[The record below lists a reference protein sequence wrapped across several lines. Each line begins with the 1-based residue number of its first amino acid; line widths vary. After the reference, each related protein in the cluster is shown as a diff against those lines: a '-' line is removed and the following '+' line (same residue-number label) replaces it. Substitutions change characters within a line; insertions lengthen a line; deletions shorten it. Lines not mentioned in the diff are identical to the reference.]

1 MSRREG
7 TLRSPLMSRL
17 GSSLV
22 LACLA
27 AAGCARS
34 VGPARTTE
42 EARARVG
49 TLLDSPDAGA
59 AEFAGIGP
67 EAVPAL
73 QAELVDAQAS
83 DPRRLAAARA
93 LADLPG
99 RAGLGVLGDA
109 VASPRLTPALR
120 DAVAEELG
128 SHDREEAV
136 ARLEPLLGAADPS
149 VRGAAARGLGRAGG
163 AAARKSLEDRLE
175 REEDPGVR
183 ERLQASLA
191 QAQP

>member
-1 MSRREG
+1 
-7 TLRSPLMSRL
+7 MSRL
-17 GSSLV
+17 TPALL
-22 LACLA
+22 LACLVA
-27 AAGCARS
+27 ASCARS

-42 EARARVG
+42 EARSRVG
-49 TLLDSPDAGA
+49 ALLDAPDAGA
-59 AEFAGIGP
+59 PEFAAVGP

-73 QAELVDAQAS
+73 QAELLDTRAS
-83 DPRRLAAARA
+83 EPRRLAAARV
-93 LADLPG
+93 LAGLPG
-99 RAGLGVLGDA
+99 RAGLGTLGDA

-128 SHDREEAV
+128 SHDRDEAL
-136 ARLEPLLGAADPS
+136 ARLGPLLGAPDPS
-149 VRGAAARGLGRAGG
+149 VRSAAARGLGRAGG

>member
-1 MSRREG
+1 M
-7 TLRSPLMSRL
+7 TALL
-17 GSSLV
+17 G
-22 LACLA
+22 A
-27 AAGCARS
+27 
-34 VGPARTTE
+34 
-42 EARARVG
+42 
-49 TLLDSPDAGA
+49 PDAGA
-59 AEFAGIGP
+59 TEFAAIGA

-73 QAELVDAQAS
+73 QAELLDPQAT
-83 DPRRLAAARA
+83 DTRRLAAARA
-93 LADLPG
+93 LAGLPG

-109 VASPRLTPALR
+109 VASPRLSPGLR
-120 DAVAEELG
+120 DSVAEELG

-136 ARLEPLLGAADPS
+136 ARLGPLLGATDPA
-149 VRGAAARGLGRAGG
+149 VRSAAARGLGRAGG

>member
-1 MSRREG
+1 
-7 TLRSPLMSRL
+7 MSRL
-17 GSSLV
+17 GPPLL
-22 LACLA
+22 LACLVA
-27 AAGCARS
+27 VACARS

-49 TLLDSPDAGA
+49 ALLDAPDAGA
-59 AEFAGIGP
+59 SEFAAIGP
-67 EAVPAL
+67 EAAPAL
-73 QAELVDAQAS
+73 QAELLDAQAS
-83 DPRRLAAARA
+83 DARRLAAARA

-99 RAGLGVLGDA
+99 GAGLGLLGDA
-109 VASPRLTPALR
+109 VASARLTPALR

-128 SHDREEAV
+128 SHDREQAV
-136 ARLEPLLGAADPS
+136 ARLGPLLGAADPS
-149 VRGAAARGLGRAGG
+149 VRAAAARGLGRAGG

>member
-1 MSRREG
+1 
-7 TLRSPLMSRL
+7 MSRL
-17 GSSLV
+17 GPPL
-22 LACLA
+22 LLTCLFA
-27 AAGCARS
+27 AACARS
-34 VGPARTTE
+34 VGPARTPS
-42 EARARVG
+42 EARARVA
-49 TLLDSPDAGA
+49 TLLDAPDAGA
-59 AEFAGIGP
+59 PDFAGIGP

-73 QAELVDAQAS
+73 QAELLDTQAS
-83 DPRRLAAARA
+83 DARRLAAARA
-93 LADLPG
+93 LAGLPE
-99 RAGLGVLGDA
+99 RAGLAALGEA
-109 VASPRLTPALR
+109 VASSRLTPALR

-136 ARLEPLLGAADPS
+136 ARLGPLLGATDPS
-149 VRGAAARGLGRAGG
+149 VRSAAARGLGRAGG

>member
-1 MSRREG
+1 
-7 TLRSPLMSRL
+7 MSRL
-17 GSSLV
+17 GPALMFICLV
-22 LACLA
+22 

-34 VGPARTTE
+34 VGPARTSE
-42 EARARVG
+42 EARARVSA
-49 TLLDSPDAGA
+49 LLDAPDAGA
-59 AEFAGIGP
+59 SEFAVIGP
-67 EAVPAL
+67 DAVPAL
-73 QAELVDAQAS
+73 QAELLDGQATDA
-83 DPRRLAAARA
+83 RRLTAARA
-93 LADLPG
+93 LAGLPG
-99 RAGLGVLGDA
+99 GAGLGVLGDA
-109 VASPRLTPALR
+109 VASPRLTPGLR

-136 ARLEPLLGAADPS
+136 ARLGPLLGAADPS
-149 VRGAAARGLGRAGG
+149 VRAAAARGLGRAGG